1 MRKKKPE
8 VPVDDQNL
16 LHKAQ
21 IIAKSVPRQTNRAK
35 WRERSGFAPNLLL
48 EKCVPGMLHLNDLVC
63 CRSMTDSLMFLIV
76 QEDVLLSNND
86 VRVLVRFPDGT
97 VNFSISSD
105 KLVVDQGQIM
115 VLPMQLYEV
124 KDGEVTLADAVKADF
139 ELLSTQQANDLSEE
153 EWAVL
158 TDLTGVPEEE
168 VSGKGRKRKGTTT
181 ANGGKRRKHC
191 S

>member
-1 MRKKKPE
+1 
-8 VPVDDQNL
+8 
-16 LHKAQ
+16 
-21 IIAKSVPRQTNRAK
+21 
-35 WRERSGFAPNLLL
+35 
-48 EKCVPGMLHLNDLVC
+48 
-63 CRSMTDSLMFLIV
+63 MTDSLMFLIV
-76 QEDVLLSNND
+76 QEDVLLSNTD
-86 VRVLVRFPDGT
+86 VRVLVQFPDGT

-105 KLVVDQGQIM
+105 KLVVEKGQIM
-115 VLPMQLYEV
+115 ALPMQLYEV

-168 VSGKGRKRKGTTT
+168 ASGKGRKRKGTMT
-181 ANGGKRRKHC
+181 ADGGKRRKPC